1 MVLSKSFGYA
11 LRGILYV
18 ALGCPPRQRIQVD
31 EIARELS
38 VPKHFLGK
46 VMKKIVK
53 HGILNSTKGPHGGF
67 SLGENTLSTTL
78 FDLIQITDTDT
89 PFDDCVL
96 RFRKCNSG
104 NPCPLHHK
112 IEAYKKD
119 FYQIFGKTTIGDLL
133 NADKPDFIKSIA
145 TQ

>member
-1 MVLSKSFGYA
+1 MFLSKSFGYA

-18 ALGCPPRQRIQVD
+18 ASGCPLRQKIQVD

-67 SLGENTLSTTL
+67 SISEKTLLTTL
-78 FDLIQITDTDT
+78 FDLIQITDSDQ
-89 PFDDCVL
+89 PFDGCVL
-96 RFRKCNSG
+96 RFRKCNSRH
-104 NPCPLHHK
+104 PCPLHHK
-112 IEAYKKD
+112 IEANRED

-133 NADKPDFIKSIA
+133 NADKPDFIRSIS
-145 TQ
+145 TR